1 MTVFT
6 GHTGHAGHFL
16 QPTASAMGHRT
27 TPFSGRPRRLAYALS
42 LGRRRGG
49 GRVILAPIG
58 WVGTGG
64 HDAVKSSQEAL
75 STNVPRPATAQ
86 VPIGGRPSPVWH
98 VLCVPLISDCRRP
111 VCVGSLPVG
120 ARYLADV
127 LQPPR
132 AAAK

>member
-1 MTVFT
+1 M
-6 GHTGHAGHFL
+6 
-16 QPTASAMGHRT
+16 
-27 TPFSGRPRRLAYALS
+27 
-42 LGRRRGG
+42 
-49 GRVILAPIG
+49 ILAPIG

-75 STNVPRPATAQ
+75 STNVPRPA
-86 VPIGGRPSPVWH
+86 
-98 VLCVPLISDCRRP
+98 CVPLISDCRRP

-132 AAAK
+132 ADAKRHL